1 VQVFESPPPWV
12 DTDLIYKSG
21 DPRAMPLEDFIR
33 ETFDKLGTD
42 TIEAIVDRVL
52 PVRDN
57 PGANEHALV
66 NQFNQSVA
74 DNPIPVQ

>member
-1 VQVFESPPPWV
+1 MPPYSESQ
-12 DTDLIYKSG
+12 S
-21 DPRAMPLEDFIR
+21 RC
-33 ETFDKLGTD
+33 TD

-57 PGANEHALV
+57 PGANEHTLV